1 MTLGA
6 IHACSMSRHAG
17 VCRQRQARVCQE
29 KRWKMIWAVAIVLG
43 LLWVLGVGSSHAFG
57 GFIHVLI
64 IAALLLG
71 AFRFIQ
77 SRRERRAP

>member
-1 MTLGA
+1 VLDVEARTRLPAEAGA
-6 IHACSMSRHAG
+6 DS
-17 VCRQRQARVCQE
+17 VCQE